1 VNSSTA
7 TAAPPASGP
16 ARLPR
21 AKDLGTPIG
30 VLAEPTLDDSR
41 LVLWLPAGREGGA
54 RLWERISNVP
64 RAEIIPREGLYGTP
78 AVLLAA
84 REHGGG
90 IVGRLL
96 RPFRRVAEDRALVL
110 PDGRQ
115 AERCGD
121 KRTDLLFVWG
131 DAGSAADEAR
141 IRAAWPETKE
151 VRRVGENLFLAI
163 GVSPPPQPEEP
174 GAQLPPA
181 PCPIPVTERLLDDAR
196 RRGDRRGQAIA
207 LTDLG
212 ILLYHDGELRRSA
225 ALLEEAVT
233 IARELG
239 DRPAEK
245 DALGQ
250 LGLTAF
256 ALGQP
261 ARAQTALTESLR
273 LAREAGDPFAEKLT
287 LAQLGL
293 IRASAGDPAGARD
306 YFEQALAFAKE
317 LDDNK
322 HQPELLWYLSIQ
334 YDQLGDREQAIA
346 YAQATVDFL
355 KSQHKPQAAW
365 YAHYL
370 ERYRNQGKETPPGS
384 TPRMGNGPHTYGG
397 SMTTD
402 NAAAPGA
409 PAASPG
415 LLNMAFSAS
424 KSMAQFLGSGLK
436 TVPPAVHQQR
446 TRACAGCEH
455 HTGVRCRVCGCF
467 TAAKTRM
474 AHEECPLGKWPAERT

>member
-1 VNSSTA
+1 
-7 TAAPPASGP
+7 
-16 ARLPR
+16 
-21 AKDLGTPIG
+21 
-30 VLAEPTLDDSR
+30 
-41 LVLWLPAGREGGA
+41 
-54 RLWERISNVP
+54 VP
-64 RAEIIPREGLYGTP
+64 RAEITAREGLYGTP
-78 AVLLAA
+78 AVLVAA

-96 RPFRRVAEDRALVL
+96 SPFRRVAEDRALVL

-131 DAGSAADEAR
+131 EAGSATDEAK
-141 IRAAWPETKE
+141 IRAAWPEARD
-151 VRRVGENLFLAI
+151 VRRVGENLFLAT
-163 GVSPPPQPEEP
+163 GVSPPPPPEEP

-196 RRGDRRGQAIA
+196 RRGDRRGQAIS

-233 IARELG
+233 ISRELG
-239 DRPAEK
+239 DRPAERE
-245 DALGQ
+245 ALGQ

-261 ARAQTALTESLR
+261 VRAQEMLAESLR

-293 IRASAGDPAGARD
+293 IRASAGDPSGARD

-317 LDDNK
+317 LGDNK

-334 YDQLGDREQAIA
+334 CAQLGDRKQAID

-355 KSQHKPQAAW
+355 ESLKKPQAAW
-365 YAHYL
+365 YAHHL
-370 ERYRNQGKETPPGS
+370 ERYRNESGAIPPGS
-384 TPRMGNGPHTYGG
+384 GVRPGSAGPHEYGG

-402 NAAAPGA
+402 FAGTVR
-409 PAASPG
+409 PAGASPG

-436 TVPPAVHQQR
+436 TVPPSVHQQR
-446 TRACAGCEH
+446 TRTCSGCEH